1 MKRQGA
7 TVKHFNRSGSARR
20 TRATATAVIT
30 MAMAAAALT
39 PISAAAAA
47 PGEVTFQSSFEAGDA
62 VPALAGTGE
71 SVNLSGDRNVP
82 GSLLPQVTAVTASGQ
97 NPPNETAEK
106 LADANPGS
114 KWLVFS
120 ATGWAQYELAE
131 ARPIEAYTLTSG
143 NDAPERDPRDFKVLG
158 SNNGTDWTVVDT
170 RSGESFSA
178 RGQTRSFA
186 LPAPSAAYRYYR
198 LDITANHSGGLIQL
212 AGWEPIADADAEP
225 TPTDLA
231 LEVDSGPTSSYTAKT
246 NVGFSGTHALRYAGT
261 HLGAGP
267 AASTSVIYSDL
278 DIAVEEDSRL
288 SYTVF
293 PVLDSGQSYAS
304 TFVAIDLVL
313 DDGTTLAASELTDS
327 YGYGADAR
335 SQGLAN
341 VLWPDQWN
349 KVSVDL
355 GALAGRTVT
364 GVLLDYDHPGDGVTG
379 VETPAAGTTVLGW
392 LDDIRIEEAE
402 PHDDSDGLVSYV
414 DTRRGTNST
423 GGFSR
428 GNNIPA
434 VGWPNGFNFITPMTN
449 ADNTGT
455 LYQYQGAN
463 TAQNLPALEGI
474 GFSHQPSIWMGD
486 RNQLAVLP
494 AVGANPT
501 STLDDRRLT
510 FHHEN
515 EVARPDVYGVEFDNG
530 ISTEVT
536 ATDHGAVYRFAFTGD
551 QSSVIVDQLVNSSKL
566 TITGDTVTGW
576 VDGGSG
582 YPGRTRMFVYGTFD
596 AQPTKAGPTTQ
607 GNRNGSARFA
617 AFDTSS
623 DRTVE
628 LRIASSFISQQQA
641 QRNHELELAGVS
653 FDDAH
658 AAVRD
663 AWNDRLG
670 VVHDVQGATETQ
682 LVTLYSSLYRL
693 NLYPNSQFENVGTAG
708 DPEYKYASPVSATT
722 GAATDTTTNAKLVDG
737 KIYVNNGFW
746 DTYRTAWPLYSLLY
760 PDVTEELVDG
770 FVQQYRDGGWI
781 ARWSSPG
788 YADLM
793 TGTSSDVAFAEAY
806 LAGAL
811 DTDTALEA
819 YDAAVKNATVLP
831 ASNAVGRKGLA
842 QSIFLGYTEE
852 STHESASWGLEGFI
866 NDFGIGEMAA
876 ALADDPNTPAD
887 RVERLLEEAE
897 YFQARASHY
906 VEMFNPEADTFT
918 ARNADGSWPVGADF
932 DQKAW
937 GGAFTEASA
946 KTFGFHAP
954 HDVAGLAALYGG
966 RQGLIEELDEFLT
979 VREKA
984 DYSGIHEAR
993 EARDVRLGM
1002 LGMSN
1007 QVAHHI
1013 PYVLAEAGDPAEA
1026 QALIRD
1032 IQQRLFVGSDIGQ
1045 GYPGDEDNGE
1055 FSAWYV
1061 FSALGLYP
1069 LEVGSGDYTIGT
1081 PLFDR
1086 ATLSIGDSELV
1097 ISAPGASDGKAF
1109 VSGVELNG
1117 TPVDETTLDGDLL
1130 REGGELVFA
1139 MSDEPSE
1146 WGAKDLGEQ
1155 LEVPRTLVDATKVDR
1170 GTLSAGDGTS
1180 TASLVDDS
1188 MNTTT
1193 TFDSGTAELTWT
1205 SQSGPVTVGQY
1216 TLTGAALDR
1225 APASWTLSGSTD
1237 GENWTELDHRDGES
1251 FDWATQTR
1259 PFSIDADGVFT
1270 SLRLSV
1276 ESADG
1281 PLTLSEVELFAS
1293 AGTAEG
1299 LTVSPAAAQSAAVD
1313 TEFAGPLATIVGT
1326 ETSASGYQVS
1336 VDYGDGTGTVE
1347 GTLKR
1352 DDLGGWRVTAPHTF
1366 TAPGLYTATVI
1377 VQDSTGALASAS
1389 TNVAVTRDETFVG
1402 SFDSTCIGDLG
1413 TTAANCDGQGFGYFR
1428 DKLAADGF
1436 VQGSTIAIPGTALS
1450 YDLPAVAA
1458 GKPDNLTGEG
1468 QTVRLGLGEGATQL
1482 AFVGTATENGRQP
1495 EAVLHFTDGTS
1506 QTVKISFGDWVGASG
1521 NPAFGNSVVAISEGR
1536 LSGTA
1541 AESSVKNT
1549 AIYATAPITID
1560 TDDAGAPK
1568 VVESLTMPAEE
1579 GTLRDGRVHVFA
1591 VASDGDRSGAS
1602 ALEVQP
1608 QAVEAQ
1614 IAAQAFEATLA
1625 TTVGG
1630 ASEQSAIVNW
1640 GDGTPVSALPVTEG
1654 AVTGGHTYAVS
1665 GSYTVSVTVDD
1676 GVRSASTTLEIVV
1689 DEPAPVYT
1697 PEIAVE
1703 PAQAAPGGTIRVTG
1717 DGFAPGE
1724 TVELRFD
1731 GGDPVS
1737 TTSTAAGAI
1746 DDELTIPAGVVDGDY
1761 AVTAVGAV
1769 SAVEASAPVAVR
1781 TPARATTVTLGSD
1794 AEAPVAGDLVGL
1806 NATVAPSEATGLVEI
1821 LEGETVVG
1829 TATVTAGTATADVRV
1844 ETSGLHTYTARFV
1857 PDSPESYL
1865 PSVSE
1870 PFAIEVG
1877 DAPVEPAELTLSD
1890 DSAAQG
1896 GTLGIAG
1903 TGFGP
1908 GELVTIRL
1916 HSEPVRLAE
1925 VAADDHGAFEAQVT
1939 IPATA
1944 AVGEHTIVAEGAV
1957 SGLSAQA
1964 VLTVTATTV
1973 EVATISIG
1981 APNKLLAK
1989 AGSAIR
1995 FTARVFALDGR
2006 APVGTFTVYDG
2017 DRAIAEV
2024 PVTARDGG
2032 EVTVKLPKL
2041 KGGLHLI
2048 HGEFE
2053 GDAGYGDSRT
2063 IPVPLLLW

>member
-1 MKRQGA
+1 MKQ
-7 TVKHFNRSGSARR
+7 FIRSGNARR

-30 MAMAAAALT
+30 LAMAAAALT
-39 PISAAAAA
+39 PISAAAA

-71 SVNLSGDRNVP
+71 SVNVSGDRNVP
-82 GSLLPQVTAVTASGQ
+82 GSLLPQVAAVTASGE
-97 NPPNETAEK
+97 NPPNETAGN
-106 LADANPGS
+106 LADGNPGS

-131 ARPIEAYTLTSG
+131 AQPMEAYTLTSG
-143 NDAPERDPRDFKVLG
+143 NDAPERDPRDFRVLG
-158 SNNGTDWTVVDT
+158 SNDGSDWTVVDT

-186 LPAPSAAYRYYR
+186 LAAPSAPYRYYR

-212 AGWEPIADADAEP
+212 AGWEPISDADAEP
-225 TPTDLA
+225 VASDLA

-246 NVGFSGTHALRYAGT
+246 NVGFSGTHALRYAGS

-267 AASTSVIYSDL
+267 AASTSVLYDDL
-278 DIAVEEDSRL
+278 DIAIQADSRL

-293 PVLDSGQSYAS
+293 PVLDSGQTYAS
-304 TFVAIDLVL
+304 TFVAVDLVL
-313 DDGTTLAASELTDS
+313 DDGTTLAAADLTDT

-349 KVSVDL
+349 KVTVDL
-355 GALAGRTVT
+355 GSLAGRTVT

-392 LDDIRIEEAE
+392 LDDISIEEAE
-402 PHDDSDGLVSYV
+402 PLDTAAGLVSYV

-455 LYQYQGAN
+455 IYQYQGAN

-515 EVARPDVYGVEFDNG
+515 ELARPDVYGVEFDNG
-530 ISTEVT
+530 ITTEVT
-536 ATDHGAVYRFAFTGD
+536 ATDHGAIYRFGFTGD
-551 QSSVIVDQLVNSSKL
+551 RNSVIVDQLVNSSKL

-582 YPGRTRMFVYGTFD
+582 WPGRTRMFVYGTFD
-596 AQPTKAGPTTQ
+596 ARPTTAGPTTQ

-617 AFDTSS
+617 AFDTSG

-628 LRIASSFISQQQA
+628 LRIASSFISQEQA
-641 QRNHELELAGVS
+641 QRNHGLELDGVS
-653 FDDAH
+653 FEDAH
-658 AAVRD
+658 SAVQQ

-670 VVHDVQGATETQ
+670 VIHDVEGATETQ

-708 DPEYKYASPVSATT
+708 DPEYRYASPVSATT
-722 GAATDTTTNAKLVDG
+722 GSATDTTTNAKIVDG
-737 KIYVNNGFW
+737 KIFVNNGFW

-760 PDVTEELVDG
+760 PDVTEDLVDG

-811 DTDTALEA
+811 DTETALEA

-831 ASNAVGRKGLA
+831 VSNAVGRKGLA

-887 RVERLLEEAE
+887 RVERLLEEAD
-897 YFQARASHY
+897 YFAARAGHY
-906 VEMFNPEADTFT
+906 AEMFNPEAGTFT
-918 ARNADGSWPVGADF
+918 ARNADGTWPVGADF

-966 RQGLIEELDEFLT
+966 RQGLIDELDEFLT

-1086 ATLSIGDSELV
+1086 ATLRIGDRDLV
-1097 ISAPGASDGKAF
+1097 ISAPGASAGKTY
-1109 VSGVELNG
+1109 VSGVSLNG
-1117 TPVDETTLDGDLL
+1117 APIDETTLDGDLL
-1130 REGGELVFA
+1130 RDGGELEFA
-1139 MSDEPSE
+1139 MSDEPSD
-1146 WGAKDLGEQ
+1146 WAAKDLGEE
-1155 LEVPRTLVDATKVDR
+1155 LDVPRTLVDATKVGR
-1170 GTLSAGDGTS
+1170 GTLSAGDATS
-1180 TASLVDDS
+1180 TAALVDDS

-1193 TFDSGTAELTWT
+1193 TFDSGSAELTWT

-1216 TLTGAALDR
+1216 TLTGAALDT
-1225 APASWTLSGSTD
+1225 APAAWTLSGSTD
-1237 GENWTELDHRDGES
+1237 GENWTELDHRDGEA
-1251 FDWATQTR
+1251 FDWPTQTR
-1259 PFSIDADGVFT
+1259 PFSTDADGVFT
-1270 SLRLSV
+1270 SLRLDV
-1276 ESADG
+1276 ESGGG

-1299 LTVSPAAAQSAAVD
+1299 LTVSPAAAQSVAVG
-1313 TEFAGPLATIVGT
+1313 TEFTGAVATIVGT
-1326 ETSASGYQVS
+1326 ETSASGYQVT
-1336 VDYGDGTGTVE
+1336 VDYGDGTGPVE
-1347 GTLKR
+1347 STLTR
-1352 DDLGGWRVTAPHTF
+1352 DDLGSWRVSAPHTF
-1366 TAPGLYTATVI
+1366 AAPGVYTAAVI
-1377 VQDSTGALASAS
+1377 VQDSTGAVASAAS
-1389 TNVAVTRDETFVG
+1389 NVAVARDESLVG
-1402 SFDSTCIGDLG
+1402 SFGSVCIGDLG

-1436 VQGSTIAIPGTALS
+1436 VQGSTLAIPGTELT

-1458 GKPDNLTGEG
+1458 GEADNITGEG
-1468 QTVRLGLGEGATQL
+1468 QTVRIDLGTGATQL
-1482 AFVGTATENGRQP
+1482 AFVGTATESARQP

-1506 QTVKISFGDWVGASG
+1506 QTVRISFGDWVGASG
-1521 NPAFGNSVVAISEGR
+1521 NPAFGNTVLAISEGR

-1541 AESSVKNT
+1541 AESQVKNT

-1560 TDDAGAPK
+1560 TDADGAPK
-1568 VVESLTMPAEE
+1568 VVESLTMPTEE

-1591 VASDGDRSGAS
+1591 VASDGDRSA
-1602 ALEVQP
+1602 ATPLEVQP
-1608 QAVEAQ
+1608 QAVDAQ
-1614 IAAQAFEATLA
+1614 VAGEPFEATLA
-1625 TTVGG
+1625 TTTGG
-1630 ASEQSAIVNW
+1630 APDQTAIVNW
-1640 GDGTPVSALPVTEG
+1640 GDGTSVSSVPVV
-1654 AVTGGHTYAVS
+1654 GGDVVGEHTYAVA
-1665 GSYTVSVTVDD
+1665 GEYTVSVTVDD
-1676 GVRSASTTLEIVV
+1676 GIRSATTTLEIVV
-1689 DEPAPVYT
+1689 EEPAPVYT

-1703 PAQAAPGGTIRVTG
+1703 PTQSAPGGTIRITG

-1724 TVELRFD
+1724 SVELRFAD
-1731 GGDPVS
+1731 GAPVQ
-1737 TTSTAAGAI
+1737 TTASGEGAI
-1746 DDELTIPAGVVDGDY
+1746 DAELTVPGDVVDGEY
-1761 AVTAVGAV
+1761 PVTAVGAV
-1769 SAVEASAPVAVR
+1769 SAVEASATLTVL
-1781 TPARATTVTLGSD
+1781 TPAVATTVTLGSD
-1794 AEAPVAGDLVGL
+1794 AAEPVAGDLVPFT
-1806 NATVAPSEATGLVEI
+1806 ATVAPAEAGGLVEL
-1821 LEGETVVG
+1821 LEGDVVVG
-1829 TATVTAGTATADVRV
+1829 TATVTAGTATVDVRV
-1844 ETSGLHTYTARFV
+1844 ETSGTHTYTARFT
-1857 PDSPESYL
+1857 PDNPGAYL
-1865 PSVSE
+1865 GSVSE
-1870 PFAIEVG
+1870 PFSIEVG
-1877 DAPVEPAELTLSD
+1877 DAPVAEAELVLGD
-1890 DSAAQG
+1890 DHVVQG
-1896 GTLGIAG
+1896 GTLQITGR
-1903 TGFGP
+1903 GFGP
-1908 GELVTIRL
+1908 GELVTVRL
-1916 HSEPVRLAE
+1916 HSEPIRIAE
-1925 VAADDHGAFEAQVT
+1925 ITADEEGAFEAVVT

-1944 AVGEHTIVAEGAV
+1944 ELGDHTLIAEGAT

-1964 VLTVTATTV
+1964 TLTVTRATV
-1973 EVATISIG
+1973 EVPTIAVG

-1989 AGSAIR
+1989 SGSTIR
-1995 FTARVFALDGR
+1995 FVAKVVALDGSS
-2006 APVGTFTVYDG
+2006 PLGTFTVYDG
-2017 DRAIAEV
+2017 DDVIAEV
-2024 PVTARDGG
+2024 PVTAAADGS
-2032 EVTVKLPKL
+2032 VSVKLPKL
-2041 KGGLHLI
+2041 GAGLHLV
-2048 HGEFE
+2048 HGEFT
-2053 GDAGYGDSRT
+2053 GDGGFGDSGT
-2063 IPVPLLLW
+2063 VTVPLILW